1 MKISFVG
8 AGKMAEGMI
17 SAMDEAT
24 LGNVAILERD
34 EARAAY
40 IAGKYGVKKVASM
53 AEAMAEG
60 ELVFLCVRPQDLES
74 VAAELKGMDLSGKAI
89 ASIVAG
95 KTIAKLQSVF
105 GESAEIIRIMPNL
118 ALRAKAGMCAI
129 CPSGNVKERFVERVR
144 EILSGAGKVLQLAEK
159 HFDAVTALS
168 GSGPAYFAYMLEAM
182 ILGGCELGLSRED
195 AEVLATQTM
204 YGTGKFLSE
213 NKVELSSFIDGV
225 CTKGGTTA
233 AGMQSMAGGD
243 FRQIVAA
250 TLQGAAHRSQELS
263 RE

>member
-1 MKISFVG
+1 MKISFIG
-8 AGKMAEGMI
+8 AGKMAEGII
-17 SAMDEAT
+17 SAMNKAT
-24 LGNVAILERD
+24 LEKVAIFERD
-34 EARAAY
+34 EARAQF
-40 IAGKYGVKKVASM
+40 IADKYAVKKSGSM
-53 AEAMAEG
+53 HEAIGEG
-60 ELVFLCVRPQDLES
+60 ELIFLCVRPQDIES
-74 VAAELKGMDLSGKAI
+74 VAAEMKGADLSGKTL

-95 KTIAKLQSVF
+95 KTIAKLQNAF
-105 GESAEIIRIMPNL
+105 GESVGIIRIMPNL

-129 CPSGNVKERFVERVR
+129 CHSSNVEEPFVEQVS
-144 EILSGAGKVLQLAEK
+144 EILSGAGKVLTLAEN

-213 NKVELSSFIDGV
+213 NKIDLASFIDGV

-233 AGMQSMAGGD
+233 AGMQSMANSD

-250 TLQGAAHRSQELS
+250 TLQGAARRSHELS
-263 RE
+263 